1 MLNVEFDSFAPP
13 AASPAELDT
22 FNKTV
27 FQPEIFLSKQAID
40 PTAKDA
46 KITARVLSKMAP
58 SSSKGILKRKLEEAA
73 FKKQMEKV
81 DITRD
86 FAGMSVSP
94 SPKPQRVLTPIR
106 SPGGPPSYG
115 VVLVP
120 NTPSPPPV
128 PLALQPDII
137 VDLANKETSGQEEG
151 NNAPLD
157 KGKGRADD
165 VDMFD
170 GERGKHQGRG

>member
-1 MLNVEFDSFAPP
+1 MV
-13 AASPAELDT
+13 
-22 FNKTV
+22 
-27 FQPEIFLSKQAID
+27 
-40 PTAKDA
+40 
-46 KITARVLSKMAP
+46 P

-94 SPKPQRVLTPIR
+94 SPKCQRVLAPIK
-106 SPGGPPSYG
+106 SPGGPSSSG

-128 PLALQPDII
+128 PPALQPDII
-137 VDLANKETSGQEEG
+137 VDSANKYQHHQLFLYLCLKEHCYLPPDQMEKEKRWLSRIHL
-151 NNAPLD
+151 N
-157 KGKGRADD
+157 RAIPC
-165 VDMFD
+165 MFT
-170 GERGKHQGRG
+170 RTWSTF